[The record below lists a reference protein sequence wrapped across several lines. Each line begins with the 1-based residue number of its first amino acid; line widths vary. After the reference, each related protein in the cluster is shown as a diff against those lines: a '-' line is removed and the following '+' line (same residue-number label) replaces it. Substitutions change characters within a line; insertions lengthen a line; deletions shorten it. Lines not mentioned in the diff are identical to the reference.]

1 MSARRPRPLLS
12 LGLVALLL
20 TTGLGCAAFLESDP
34 STSFFNGCFE
44 GGARLE
50 TPPDAD
56 LTLVIRTRE
65 GSLEACLQ
73 IVRDEKE
80 LVTLIGGVDPDDEQ
94 RAQLEGGADPPIRL
108 RVGRRPEGSVR
119 AEELQVQAP
128 GLFDNGRLTR
138 CSTELELED
147 LCPAALFPLAPG
159 DG

>member
-20 TTGLGCAAFLESDP
+20 TTGLGCAAFLKANP

-50 TPPDAD
+50 TPPDGD

-65 GSLEACLQ
+65 GSLEGCLQ

-80 LVTLIGGVDPDDEQ
+80 LVTLVGGVDADDSQ
-94 RAQLEGGADPPIRL
+94 RAELEGGANPPL
-108 RVGRRPEGSVR
+108 RILIERQPEGSVSAEDLRVR
-119 AEELQVQAP
+119 AF
-128 GLFDNGRLTR
+128 GLFDDARLTR
-138 CSTELELED
+138 CSTELQFDD
-147 LCPAALFPLAPG
+147 LCPAVLFPLAPG